1 MTLAK
6 TYERPKY
13 YLAHL
18 ILIFNQKSSVHQNAL
33 QTVAFM
39 HYYKLIMLMRIVIV
53 TPQFELSHWR
63 HQLCSYKCHLHT

>member
-13 YLAHL
+13 DLAHL

-39 HYYKLIMLMRIVIV
+39 HYYKLIMLIVKV

-63 HQLCSYKCHLHT
+63 HQ